1 MPRCPASR
9 SAHGWTRR
17 WPAGSRA
24 ATTCWTSAPL
34 PAWPLTSVASSSSQD
49 LKEIGGYSEG
59 SGPNSGPS
67 TPFLTGLTQRNPSF
81 QEMTP
86 GRLLLHSGEREKDGR
101 GKKLTFLRAC
111 VPGRLI
117 VSQGTYTFLCPGL
130 SGTYRLSLRV
140 ALPAFLTQ
148 GV

>member
-17 WPAGSRA
+17 RSAGSRA

-34 PAWPLTSVASSSSQD
+34 PAWPLTSAASSSSQD
-49 LKEIGGYSEG
+49 LKETGGYSEG
-59 SGPNSGPS
+59 RGPNSGPS
-67 TPFLTGLTQRNPSF
+67 TPFLIGLTQRNPSF

-86 GRLLLHSGEREKDGR
+86 GRLLLHSGDRKGWKGEETN
-101 GKKLTFLRAC
+101 LLRAC